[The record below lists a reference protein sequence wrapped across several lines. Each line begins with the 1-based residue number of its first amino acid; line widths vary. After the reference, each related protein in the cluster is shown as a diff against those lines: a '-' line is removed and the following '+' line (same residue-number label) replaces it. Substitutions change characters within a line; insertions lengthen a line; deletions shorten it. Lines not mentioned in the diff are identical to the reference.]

1 MMLGHAPEEVDLSH
15 ETTTDPSDRDFWVR
29 ALPQDTY
36 SDQLKRIVREML
48 RTSRRRRPDA
58 GTLYERLVEDMEVW
72 RSESMEGR
80 RYVRK
85 RNEEAK
91 EEVVV
96 VKVAVESKEG
106 GEDAEMKVVEVR
118 ARGND
123 AEMEVEVKEK
133 GKAAVVEVVDLEGGD
148 DDEGGGDDDEG
159 GEEEE
164 EEEDRGKEAGR
175 GKGKTRGGGF

>member
-15 ETTTDPSDRDFWVR
+15 ETTTDPSERDFWVR

-58 GTLYERLVEDMEVW
+58 VTLYQHLVEDMEVW
-72 RSESMEGR
+72 RSESVEGR
-80 RYVRK
+80 RYIRK
-85 RNEEAK
+85 RK
-91 EEVVV
+91 EEVEEEVV
-96 VKVAVESKEG
+96 MEVAVESKEG
-106 GEDAEMKVVEVR
+106 GKDPEMKVVEVK

-133 GKAAVVEVVDLEGGD
+133 GEAAVVEVVDLEGED
-148 DDEGGGDDDEG
+148 DDE

-164 EEEDRGKEAGR
+164 ERGKETGR
-175 GKGKTRGGGF
+175 GKGKTRGGGGFKT